1 MSEFEHVVP
10 AEGIKRFL
18 DERFGTSDA
27 PIEVSKLGEGHSNLT
42 FTISR
47 GDESWVLRRPPRG
60 DILPGTHEMHR
71 EFNVMK
77 ALSDSA
83 TPERSGGEVKVVVPV
98 PTPFELCED
107 DSYIGASFYL
117 MDHVEGVVVRGAP
130 PKGFESPDA
139 RRRMGEELIDRL
151 ADISMVDWQAIGLG
165 GMARKPEQFL
175 VRNVNRMQQLYDA
188 VRHRDVPE
196 IDEVGA
202 WLKEHTPEQ
211 RDVSLTH
218 GDYKLD
224 NVMYAP
230 PEQGEPR
237 IVAVVDWE
245 ISTIGD
251 PMVDLGWML
260 YFSPESSG
268 EDLSGA
274 GVGAIGGGYPS
285 RADLAKRYA
294 ERTGRPIEDLR
305 FYCAM
310 AGWKIAIIME
320 GSNLRFKQGNSD
332 DSMFAALDTGVP
344 ALARR
349 SLEIISGEASVG
361 V

>member
-1 MSEFEHVVP
+1 VSEFEHVVP
-10 AEGIKRFL
+10 LEGAKRFL
-18 DERFGTSDA
+18 DERFGESDA
-27 PIEVSKLGEGHSNLT
+27 PIEVTKLGEGHSNLT
-42 FTISR
+42 FTIRR

-71 EFNVMK
+71 EFTVMK
-77 ALSDSA
+77 ALSD
-83 TPERSGGEVKVVVPV
+83 GGSVVPV

-107 DSYIGASFYL
+107 DSYIGAPFYL
-117 MDHVEGVVVRGAP
+117 MDHVEGVVVRGVP
-130 PKGFESPDA
+130 PEGFDSPDA
-139 RRRMGEELIDRL
+139 RRRMGEELVDRL
-151 ADISMVDWQAIGLG
+151 ADISMVDWQGIGLG
-165 GMARKPEQFL
+165 HMARKPEQFL

-202 WLKEHTPEQ
+202 WLVANTPEQ

-230 PEQGEPR
+230 DEPR

-260 YFSPESSG
+260 YFSPESSR

-332 DSMFAALDTGVP
+332 DSMFAALDAGVP

-349 SLEIISGEASVG
+349 SLEIISGEAPVG

>member
-1 MSEFEHVVP
+1 VSDFEHVVP
-10 AEGIKRFL
+10 IEGVTRFL
-18 DERFGTSDA
+18 DERFGSSKE
-27 PIEVSKLGEGHSNLT
+27 PVEVSKLGEGHSNLT

-47 GDESWVLRRPPRG
+47 GNESWVLRRPPRG

-77 ALSDSA
+77 ALSDSG
-83 TPERSGGEVKVVVPV
+83 SVVPV
-98 PTPFELCED
+98 PTPIELCED
-107 DSYIGASFYL
+107 ESYIGAPFYL
-117 MDHVEGVVVRGAP
+117 MDHVDGVVVRGAP
-130 PKGFESPDA
+130 PSGFDAPDA
-139 RRRMGEELIDRL
+139 RRRMGEELVDRL
-151 ADISMVDWQAIGLG
+151 ADISLVDWEGIGLG
-165 GMARKPEQFL
+165 HMARKPDQFL
-175 VRNVNRMQQLYDA
+175 VRNLNRMQQLYDA
-188 VRHRDVPE
+188 VRHREVPE

-202 WLKEHTPEQ
+202 WLRANTPEQ
-211 RDVSLTH
+211 RDVTLTH

-230 PEQGEPR
+230 AEPL

-260 YFSPESSG
+260 YFSPESAG

-285 RADLAKRYA
+285 RADLAQRYA
-294 ERTGRPIEDLR
+294 QRTGRPISDLR

-332 DSMFAALDTGVP
+332 DSMFAALDAGVP

-349 SLEIISGEASVG
+349 SLEIISGDAPVG

>member
-1 MSEFEHVVP
+1 
-10 AEGIKRFL
+10 
-18 DERFGTSDA
+18 
-27 PIEVSKLGEGHSNLT
+27 
-42 FTISR
+42 
-47 GDESWVLRRPPRG
+47 
-60 DILPGTHEMHR
+60 MHR
-71 EFNVMK
+71 EYNVMK
-77 ALSDSA
+77 ALSDS
-83 TPERSGGEVKVVVPV
+83 RSVVPV

-107 DSYIGASFYL
+107 DSYIGAPFYL
-117 MDHVEGVVVRGAP
+117 MDHVDGVVVRGAP
-130 PKGFESPDA
+130 PSAFDTPDA
-139 RRRMGEELIDRL
+139 RQRMGEELVDRL
-151 ADISMVDWQAIGLG
+151 ADISLVDWQGIGLG

-175 VRNVNRMQQLYDA
+175 VRNLNRMQQLYDA
-188 VRHRDVPE
+188 VRHREVPE
-196 IDEVGA
+196 IDEVGE
-202 WLKEHTPEQ
+202 WLKANTPQQ
-211 RDVSLTH
+211 RDVTLTH

-230 PEQGEPR
+230 AEPM

-260 YFSPESSG
+260 YFSPESAG
-268 EDLSGA
+268 ENLSGA

-332 DSMFAALDTGVP
+332 DSMFAALDAGVP
-344 ALARR
+344 ALAKR
-349 SLEIISGEASVG
+349 SLEIISGEAPVG
-361 V
+361 A